1 MINMKSMKY
10 LFMATITVGLIFV
23 AMTWMGLRENT
34 PSESNKDVMP
44 NLVGTTFEHFVF
56 PEDFD
61 IRRYEGITLNF
72 IIENNINAN
81 ILSVEIE
88 EFTKLTGIN
97 VKIRPIDYDTFI
109 QRISLDFISKAGDYQ
124 LIYSD
129 PYQTLNRYHDDLEV
143 LNPYLSGN
151 DRPGL
156 QVPISDF
163 FDTQLEVSSYFEDR
177 ESIYAIPFDSTTMV
191 LYYREDIFSTY
202 KDEFFNQKGYDWTPG
217 SETFTWE
224 RYIEAVDWINKNVP
238 KSVVKYGSGQM
249 AQSHNSV
256 FCEFSNILASNG
268 GNYFSDLNVDTL
280 GLETFTVSDVLSEE
294 FIESLHV
301 YKRLLSVADPRS
313 VNWNWANTAEAFANG
328 EIAMMVNWDENFS
341 NLNSS
346 DNSLVKGNVKT
357 AILPYGTER
366 SANIFGGSGIGINKY
381 SSQEEKD
388 AAWFFITWATSREMQ
403 LRILKDPN
411 GGALP
416 TIQSAYKNLSI
427 EESAQTDHIQTVL
440 KTWEPDF
447 IYLRPKLQNFYF
459 IEQILIEELHLM
471 ILNDLNPEDVANRI
485 YTRIQEI
492 K

>member
-1 MINMKSMKY
+1 
-10 LFMATITVGLIFV
+10 MATLTVGLIFV
-23 AMTWMGLRENT
+23 VLIWLGVRNNT
-34 PSESNKDVMP
+34 PSESSLNEPPD
-44 NLVGTTFEHFVF
+44 LTGTTFENFVF
-56 PEDFD
+56 PEGFD
-61 IRRYEGITLNF
+61 IRQYDGITLNF

-143 LNPYLSGN
+143 LNPYLSGS

-156 QVPISDF
+156 QIPISDF
-163 FDTQLEVSSYFEDR
+163 FETQLEVSSYFEDR
-177 ESIYAIPFDSTTMV
+177 ESLYAIPFDSTTMV
-191 LYYREDIFSTY
+191 LYYREDIFNAY
-202 KDEFFNQKGYDWTPG
+202 KDDFFKQKGYDWTPG
-217 SETFTWE
+217 GEAFTWE
-224 RYIEAVDWINKNVP
+224 RYIEVVEWIDKNVP
-238 KSVVKYGSGQM
+238 KDIVKYGSGQM
-249 AQSHNSV
+249 AQAHNSV
-256 FCEFSNILASNG
+256 FCEFSNILAAYG
-268 GNYFSDLNVDTL
+268 GDYFIDHNIGTL
-280 GLETFTVSDVLSEE
+280 GLETFTESDVLSDA
-294 FIESLHV
+294 FIRSLEI
-301 YKRLLSVADPRS
+301 YKQLLSVAAPNS

-328 EIAMMVNWDENFS
+328 EIAMMINWDENFS
-341 NLNSS
+341 NLNYS
-346 DNSLVKGNVKT
+346 DTSLVRDKVKT
-357 AILPYGTER
+357 AILPYGSER

-388 AAWFFITWATSREMQ
+388 AAWFFITWATSKEMQ

-416 TIQSAYKNLSI
+416 TIQSAYKDLII
-427 EESAQTDHIQTVL
+427 EEQDQTDHIEIVL
-440 KTWEPDF
+440 KAWEPDY

-471 ILNDLNPEDVANRI
+471 ILNDLNPEDVANSI
-485 YTRIQEI
+485 HNRIQGI